1 MKVMKLKKKRISA
14 EFKKAECKKNEH
26 AGSRRGAALLS
37 TMIAMA
43 ILTIL
48 GTSIIYV
55 SGSNFLQST
64 AYKNYEEAYYDSEQM
79 LRLGSEAIKKAGVIE
94 IGKILNSG
102 GTSIGETF
110 TQDVI
115 PTALLL
121 LPSDIL
127 SPAAGE
133 PGLGISLSETDAG
146 MIELVAVGQAGAQ
159 KRSSRMSMTLAVAY
173 GTAIAQ
179 GEQIYLYSGY
189 SMLVGGDIWF
199 QNVIAAN
206 STFTATP
213 LGALAGTVIPDIS
226 YLYNISDTIP
236 EGFVWWD
243 SVQDELFARFEGR
256 EEGFTQVADDKI
268 EILAT
273 GANYPLSTV
282 NIVQSDSSIK
292 IGDLSFQDLNNKTLL
307 VQGDVNFDKNLI
319 YNLGKLSNFMVFATG
334 NICIDLSLGENNLRD
349 NLFTYAGGDIY
360 FYGSGGVKE
369 SHYLTVYANNFY
381 YTNNNLGAKK
391 PDFYGQ
397 FLVKGTLSFE
407 VTNASLKVNMYYNE
421 QSTLG
426 YYERMKILADYAVVE
441 DGGEDSVPG
450 APFGNLFNVGKIIE
464 IQTP

>member
-1 MKVMKLKKKRISA
+1 MKYIDMKNRHEKMER
-14 EFKKAECKKNEH
+14 
-26 AGSRRGAALLS
+26 AGSRSGAALLS
-37 TMIAMA
+37 TIIAMA

-48 GTSIIYV
+48 GTSIIFV

-64 AYKNYEEAYYDSEQM
+64 AFKNYEEAYYDSEQM

-94 IGKILNSG
+94 IAEILNSG
-102 GTSIGETF
+102 GTAIGETF
-110 TQDVI
+110 AQDVI

-127 SPAAGE
+127 SPASGE
-133 PGLGISLSETDAG
+133 PGLSISLSETDAG

-173 GTAIAQ
+173 GTAIGQ

-189 SMLVGGDIWF
+189 SMLIGGDLWF

-206 STFTATP
+206 SSFTATP
-213 LGALAGTVIPDIS
+213 LGALAGAVVPDIS
-226 YLYNISDTIP
+226 DLNNISDTIP

-243 SVQDELFARFEGR
+243 SVQIELFARFEGR
-256 EEGFTQVADDKI
+256 EEGFTQVTDDKI

-273 GANYPLSTV
+273 GANYPLNTV
-282 NIVQSDSSIK
+282 NIIQSGSSIE
-292 IGDLSFQDLNNKTLL
+292 IGALSFQDLNNKTLL
-307 VQGDVNFDKNLI
+307 VQGNVNFDKNLI

-334 NICIDLSLGENNLRD
+334 NICIDLSLGENNMSD

-369 SHYLTVYANNFY
+369 SHHLTVYANNFY
-381 YTNNNLGAKK
+381 YINNGNGSKK

-397 FLVKGTLSFE
+397 FLVKETLSFE
-407 VTNASLKVNMYYNE
+407 VKNANLTVSMYYNE

-426 YYERMKILADYAVVE
+426 YYERMKILVDYAVVE
-441 DGGEDSVPG
+441 DGAEDSIPG
-450 APFGNLFNVGKIIE
+450 TPFGNLFNVGKIIE
-464 IQTP
+464 VKTP

>member
-1 MKVMKLKKKRISA
+1 MKYISMKSRHEKK
-14 EFKKAECKKNEH
+14 EH
-26 AGSRRGAALLS
+26 AGSRSGMALLS
-37 TMIAMA
+37 TIVAMA
-43 ILTIL
+43 ILTLI

-55 SGSNFLQST
+55 TGGNFLQST
-64 AYKNYEEAYYDSEQM
+64 AFKNYEEAYYDSERM

-94 IGKILNSG
+94 VAKIVNSG
-102 GTSIGETF
+102 GTAIGETF

-127 SPAAGE
+127 SPAVGE
-133 PGLGISLSETDAG
+133 PGLSISLSGTDAG
-146 MIELVAVGQAGAQ
+146 IIELVAIGQAGGQ
-159 KRSSRMSMTLAVAY
+159 IRSSRMSMTLAVAY
-173 GTAIAQ
+173 GTDIGQ

-189 SMLVGGDIWF
+189 SMLIGGNLQF
-199 QNVIAAN
+199 QNIIAAK
-206 STFTATP
+206 SSFTATP
-213 LGALAGTVIPDIS
+213 LGALAGAVIPDIS
-226 YLYNISDTIP
+226 DLNNISDVIP

-243 SVQDELFARFEGR
+243 NVQSELLAGFEGR
-256 EEGFTQVADDKI
+256 EEGFTQVTDDKI

-273 GANYPLSTV
+273 GTNYPLNTV
-282 NIVQSDSSIK
+282 NIVQSGSSIR
-292 IGDLSFQDLNNKTLL
+292 IGTLGFPDLNNKTLL

-334 NICIDLSLGENNLRD
+334 NIYIDLSLGANNMND

-369 SHYLTVYANNFY
+369 SHHITVYANNFY
-381 YTNNNLGAKK
+381 YINNSNGSKK
-391 PDFYGQ
+391 PAFYGQ

-407 VTNASLKVNMYYNE
+407 VKNANLTVNMYYNE

-426 YYERMKILADYAVVE
+426 YYERMRILVDYAIVE

-450 APFGNLFNVGKIIE
+450 APFGNLFNEGKIVE
-464 IQTP
+464 VNTP